1 MNNAEIKSALEWRY
15 AAKKMDNTKKISE
28 TDWQLLKD
36 SLRLAPSS
44 YGLQPWKFISVNS
57 KEIREELKKASWGQ
71 SQVTDCSH
79 YVVFAT
85 RTIIDEPF
93 IKTFIESTAS
103 IRNVSIESLNGYYQ
117 LMLNTIVKAKPSET
131 HLPWN
136 QRQAYI
142 AMGFLLETAAL
153 LKIDSVPLEGIDPV
167 KYDEILGL
175 KNSEYKSVAAV
186 ALGYRHSEDQY
197 QNVKKSRFDEKFIF
211 EER

>member
-1 MNNAEIKSALEWRY
+1 
-15 AAKKMDNTKKISE
+15 
-28 TDWQLLKD
+28 
-36 SLRLAPSS
+36 
-44 YGLQPWKFISVNS
+44 
-57 KEIREELKKASWGQ
+57 
-71 SQVTDCSH
+71 
-79 YVVFAT
+79 
-85 RTIIDEPF
+85 
-93 IKTFIESTAS
+93 
-103 IRNVSIESLNGYYQ
+103 
-117 LMLNTIVKAKPSET
+117 MLNTIVKAKPSET

>member
-1 MNNAEIKSALEWRY
+1 MNNTEIKSALEWRY
-15 AAKKMDNTKKISE
+15 ATKKMDTSKKITDS
-28 TDWQLLKD
+28 DWQLLKD

-71 SQVTDCSH
+71 TQVTDCSH
-79 YVVFAT
+79 YVVFTT
-85 RTIIDEPF
+85 RKTIDEPF
-93 IKTFIESTAS
+93 IKAFIESTAS
-103 IRNVSIESLNGYYQ
+103 IRNVSLESLDGYYQ
-117 LMLNTIVKAKPSET
+117 LMLNTIVKAKPTET
-131 HLPWN
+131 HLAWN

-153 LKIDSVPLEGIDPV
+153 LKIDSVPLEGIDPN

-175 KNSEYKSVAAV
+175 KNTEYQSVAAV
-186 ALGYRHSEDQY
+186 ALGYRHSEDKY
-197 QNVKKSRFDEKFIF
+197 QDVKKSRFSESFIF